1 MPFSA
6 TPAGRAR
13 ARQAALL
20 RHGRSNGTESTEAAR
35 RAFER
40 RFNDQIDDQL
50 WLDNPAEAARRA
62 ACLRK
67 AYFTGLSAQSL
78 EARSKKKQRIDRRAR
93 ALSLSG

>member
-40 RFNDQIDDQL
+40 RFNDQVPDLL
-50 WLDNPAEAARRA
+50 WSQDPAEAARRA

-67 AYFTGLSAQSL
+67 AYYTGLSAQSL
-78 EARSKKKQRIDRRAR
+78 EARAKRKQRKQSRA
-93 ALSLSG
+93 ASLAFTG